1 MKRALPVLL
10 GIVLSAVATKS
21 YAVNILIN
29 PGFESSPDAL
39 DPWFN
44 SNDFCSGCTWSVSQV
59 TPHAGDND
67 AVVNGNRLLEQ
78 DFAPVDTA
86 DISEA
91 SLWLRMPV
99 RETGSS
105 SIAAV
110 FFRYGDGTTEENIMT
125 LVQDNSWQKFDV
137 TSFLDAGKTLV
148 GFGVYGCSGCDA
160 PSITYADDF
169 VVDAG
174 AAPVPEP
181 GTLTLVG
188 IGGAWLAA
196 RRRRRNG
203 QVE

>member
-10 GIVLSAVATKS
+10 GILLSAVATKS

-44 SNDFCSGCTWSVSQV
+44 SNDFCSGCTWSVSQN
-59 TPHAGDND
+59 TPHDGLND

-78 DFAPVDTA
+78 DFAPVDTSS
-86 DISEA
+86 ITEA

-99 RETGSS
+99 RETGNESK
-105 SIAAV
+105 AAIY
-110 FFRYGDGTTEENIMT
+110 FLYGDGTSEQNIVF

-137 TSFLDAGKTLV
+137 TSFLDAGKTLA
-148 GFGVYGCSGCDA
+148 GFGVYGCTGCQE

-181 GTLTLVG
+181 GTLALVG
-188 IGGAWLAA
+188 VGGAWLAA
-196 RRRRRNG
+196 RRRRRG